1 LLLNGKAF
9 DGRKH
14 DRHSKT
20 FVRPRHPGSRLG
32 SSNQAARPRWSH
44 RLREGER
51 VIEFDF
57 ELGNAGIIYCPSAKS
72 WDQDFPWAAGRRSKI
87 IERVAC
93 EFVRREFGGYHWAF
107 AEGRD
112 DTVLVTKPVS

>member
-1 LLLNGKAF
+1 M
-9 DGRKH
+9 
-14 DRHSKT
+14 
-20 FVRPRHPGSRLG
+20 
-32 SSNQAARPRWSH
+32 
-44 RLREGER
+44 
-51 VIEFDF
+51 IEFDF